1 MDRGPWQGRV
11 HGGHKELN
19 MTKQLT
25 LQCLLKTP
33 ESLLKL
39 VEYNDCTHCT
49 DEETESQVSD
59 SMRSPKKLTTEHQT
73 PGLLALAL

>member
-49 DEETESQVSD
+49 DEETE
-59 SMRSPKKLTTEHQT
+59 
-73 PGLLALAL
+73 A